1 MQYRTHSFFAPI
13 GRQTYLG
20 AHCPLRFGLQIEPWV
35 PVPEPSQSVNM
46 LIGGATSTR
55 ASHDVPATGQPVLV
69 MGSQF
74 ALQSGLGRHLVWLVT
89 AGVIYIAIMSFL
101 VSAVCGYMAGLIGSS
116 NSPLSGIGILA
127 VIGIALMVIF
137 GLGIG
142 LYFTPAQRMHR
153 VDNTAA
159 IAAPTGSA
167 VDDLQ
172 TLDKNHDLYADF
184 ELLDD
189 LDLQQDVTANP

>member
-1 MQYRTHSFFAPI
+1 MKCNEIVERIPDVAAAFSNPTVEES
-13 GRQTYLG
+13 
-20 AHCPLRFGLQIEPWV
+20 AHLAACSACAEKLKAMRATMSLLDEWQ
-35 PVPEPSQSVNM
+35 VPEPSPYFD
-46 LIGGATSTR
+46 TR
-55 ASHDVPATGQPVLV
+55 LHARLREEMAKPQPGWLQWFRQPVL
-69 MGSQF
+69 
-74 ALQSGLGRHLVWLVT
+74 AATLT
-89 AGVIYIAIMSFL
+89 
-101 VSAVCGYMAGLIGSS
+101 
-116 NSPLSGIGILA
+116 
-127 VIGIALMVIF
+127 VIF

-153 VDNTAA
+153 VDTAA
-159 IAAPTGSA
+159 AVTAPTGSA